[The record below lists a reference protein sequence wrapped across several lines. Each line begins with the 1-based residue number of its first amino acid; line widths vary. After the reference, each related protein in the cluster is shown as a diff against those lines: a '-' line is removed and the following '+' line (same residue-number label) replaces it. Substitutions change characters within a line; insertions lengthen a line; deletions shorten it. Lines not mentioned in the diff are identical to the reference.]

1 MEARRET
8 YPYHFARRPAKT
20 STYAQFMH
28 QIEEQENCKKI
39 EYSYPISDMS
49 NEKGKFYVKY

>member
-28 QIEEQENCKKI
+28 QIEKQQNCKKT
-39 EYSYPISDMS
+39 EHTYPISDVS
-49 NEKGKFYVKY
+49 N